1 MAYPILAPQ
10 STWFAPTNTS
20 VKRANITEIEIMDS
34 YTPDASVTITDSWD
48 ASAAKDG
55 SITCYVID
63 TKLIMAG
70 NGSGRIKMNEDPERL
85 FSYDNTY
92 QDNFNNL
99 ELILHA
105 DLFDTSDAKKF
116 FFIFWKCA
124 NLRSVDVST
133 WDTSNVTNMA
143 SMFV

>member
-1 MAYPILAPQ
+1 MVR
-10 STWFAPTNTS
+10 PTNTS

-85 FSYDNTY
+85 LAT
-92 QDNFNNL
+92 
-99 ELILHA
+99 IIHTKI
-105 DLFDTSDAKKF
+105 TS
-116 FFIFWKCA
+116 IIW
-124 NLRSVDVST
+124 S
-133 WDTSNVTNMA
+133 
-143 SMFV
+143 